1 MIRNNTFYWPLTYI
15 INRINSMKLIIIII
29 LSYCC
34 WPAFTFAQEKK
45 DTLIT
50 GNFENVLLVDFFL
63 TLESRSPY
71 FFYYNESQLDSARVN
86 VVAQNEPIQTVLERA
101 LQNTGLLF
109 SIDNYKR
116 VYITKGL
123 KFTTRLPAGFFPSP
137 ESKQPIVAKDSI
149 IDYELT
155 PARKE
160 KVTSESKLYEIGVR
174 TNTVKGAA
182 VITGVIRNSK
192 TGEPLINASVFVDN
206 NHSTVTDAYGY
217 YSLTVPAGKHTLN
230 ILAIG
235 MRDTK
240 LQLAVYSDGKLDIDI
255 REQVT
260 TLKEVVVSS
269 RKRVNVNRVQMG
281 VERLS
286 IDNIRRV
293 PSVFGEAD
301 VLRVITSLP
310 GVKTVGEASTG
321 FNVRG
326 GSADQ
331 NLILYNDATIYN
343 PSHFFGMFSSF
354 NPDVIKDLELY
365 KSSMPVKYG
374 GRLASVLDI
383 NSREGNKKELTG
395 SAGIGPVTAR
405 IHLEGPFAKDKTS
418 YIFGGRSTYAN

>member
-1 MIRNNTFYWPLTYI
+1 M
-15 INRINSMKLIIIII
+15 
-29 LSYCC
+29 
-34 WPAFTFAQEKK
+34 
-45 DTLIT
+45 
-50 GNFENVLLVDFFL
+50 
-63 TLESRSPY
+63 
-71 FFYYNESQLDSARVN
+71 
-86 VVAQNEPIQTVLERA
+86 
-101 LQNTGLLF
+101 
-109 SIDNYKR
+109 
-116 VYITKGL
+116 
-123 KFTTRLPAGFFPSP
+123 
-137 ESKQPIVAKDSI
+137 
-149 IDYELT
+149 
-155 PARKE
+155 
-160 KVTSESKLYEIGVR
+160 TSESKLYEIG
-174 TNTVKGAA
+174 TKSNTAKGNAI
-182 VITGVIRNSK
+182 ITGIVRNSK

-260 TLKEVVVSS
+260 TLKEVIVSS
-269 RKRVNVNRVQMG
+269 RKLVNVNRVQMG

-343 PSHFFGMFSSF
+343 PSHFFGMFSAF

-365 KSSMPVKYG
+365 KSSIPVKYG

-383 NSREGNKKELTG
+383 NSREGNKKNLTG
-395 SAGIGPVTAR
+395 SAGVGPVTAR
-405 IHLEGPFAKDKTS
+405 IHLEGPIVKDKTS
-418 YIFGGRSTYAN
+418 FIFGGRTTYANWLLNFLPPEYEDSKASFQDLNLGISHRIDSTNNLYFSGYFSNDRFALDSDTTYGYSNMNFSA